1 MAPKQI
7 PGAPPALMLGLC
19 TVSLIEIR
27 APGLSQS
34 IEIDQ
39 RPDKKFRQGSV
50 GPLLQQEGARTNNS
64 FPCLGAGEGR
74 GVSRGGARE
83 VA

>member
-1 MAPKQI
+1 MTNGPKADPRHSPSSDAWI
-7 PGAPPALMLGLC
+7 CA
-19 TVSLIEIR
+19 VSLIEIR

-39 RPDKKFRQGSV
+39 REDKKFRQGFTGAPAAAV
-50 GPLLQQEGARTNNS
+50 GSKNRNRL
-64 FPCLGAGEGR
+64 PCLLPVEG
-74 GVSRGGARE
+74 GSELVPY

>member
-1 MAPKQI
+1 M
-7 PGAPPALMLGLC
+7 
-19 TVSLIEIR
+19 SLIPTR
-27 APGLSQS
+27 VLGLSQS

-83 VA
+83 AA